1 MSEQALL
8 PGFEPV
14 ARPTDR
20 LLFLI
25 YPDTA
30 ARWPIS
36 RLAIRYRD
44 ELKLHGRPLE
54 TDIFH
59 VTLFHL
65 GDFPGLPRD
74 IVARAV
80 QAAATVQMAPFEVS
94 FDRVMS
100 FSGKIDKRPLVL
112 HSGEG
117 AVSLME
123 FQRIILEALVR
134 VKLVRSGASKFKPH
148 VTLLYD
154 RREDPHQI
162 RNQFSENR
170 KARRKMMELTRT
182 WMKRFDDPFVS
193 HKELMASGIPWKY
206 PDQGGAVNR
215 TSPLEW
221 VKQTK
226 LQPAKFRSE

>member
-14 ARPTDR
+14 APPTDR

-25 YPDTA
+25 YPETV

-36 RLAIRYRD
+36 RLARRCRD
-44 ELKLHGRPLE
+44 ESELHGRPLE

-59 VTLFHL
+59 ATLVHL

-100 FSGKIDKRPLVL
+100 FSRKLGKRPLVL
-112 HSGEG
+112 HSG
-117 AVSLME
+117 ADAIPLMA
-123 FQRIILEALVR
+123 FQQALLDALIE
-134 VKLVRSGASKFKPH
+134 VKLVRPGAAKFKPH

-154 RREDPHQI
+154 RKEVGDHVVDTVGRTVREFVLVHSLLGQT
-162 RNQFSENR
+162 RHVVL
-170 KARRKMMELTRT
+170 ARWSL
-182 WMKRFDDPFVS
+182 V
-193 HKELMASGIPWKY
+193 A
-206 PDQGGAVNR
+206 
-215 TSPLEW
+215 
-221 VKQTK
+221 
-226 LQPAKFRSE
+226 